1 MGKCV
6 AMLKKGFRLR
16 TKEEFE
22 GVFRR
27 GTPLFF
33 GALACK
39 VAKNTQGH
47 IRLGFSFSKKH
58 IGVAVSRNQL
68 RRFIVACFS
77 EKEHAIPVDVVF
89 FMTKKIEKGQIKT
102 FASQAQS
109 VVEYIHTNQ

>member
-1 MGKCV
+1 
-6 AMLKKGFRLR
+6 MLKKGFRLR

-58 IGVAVSRNQL
+58 IGTAVSRNQL
-68 RRFIVACFS
+68 RRAITPHFS
-77 EKEHAIPVDVVF
+77 EKEQLIPVDVVF
-89 FMTKKIEKGQIKT
+89 FTTKKIEKAQIKT
-102 FASQAQS
+102 FASLVQS